1 MVTLR
6 GIQEAYK
13 RLAERVDRTPLVFS
27 HSFSA
32 RLGLEIYLKLENLQK
47 TGSFKIR
54 GASHKLSRLT
64 EAERLRGVV
73 AASAGN
79 HAQGVAFAAQEFGLS
94 AVIVMPVTAALA
106 KQQATKGYGAQIILA
121 GHDFDE
127 ALLRARTIEKA
138 EGRIFIHAFDDEDII
153 TGQGSIG
160 LELLEQNPDIET
172 VIVPVG
178 GGGLIAGVATAI
190 REQKPGVKM
199 MGVRA
204 ASFPTLADGIAVRK
218 HGEITQ
224 PLIER
229 YVDDLVSVDEEEIAA
244 AILLL
249 MEQKRI
255 VVEGAGAVPLAAL
268 LRYPERVRGKKVG
281 LIISGGNIDVN
292 MLERIIERGLV
303 KTGRLIRL
311 SVELADLPGS
321 LAALTTAVADL
332 QANILHIV
340 HDRLSRDLPITMT
353 RVELSLEIRGPEH
366 GEAILAD
373 LRRKGFKAALTR

>member
-340 HDRLSRDLPITMT
+340 HDRLSRDLPVTMT

>member
-255 VVEGAGAVPLAAL
+255 VVEGAGAVSLAAL

-340 HDRLSRDLPITMT
+340 HDRLSRDLPVTMT

>member
-6 GIQEAYK
+6 GIQEAY
-13 RLAERVDRTPLVFS
+13 RGLVQSVDRTPLVFS
-27 HSFSA
+27 RSFSA
-32 RLGLEIYLKLENLQK
+32 RLGLEVYLKLENLQK

-54 GASHKLSRLT
+54 GAYCKLSRLT
-64 EAERLRGVV
+64 EAERLCGVV

-79 HAQGVAFAAQEFGLS
+79 HAQGVAFAAQAFGLS

-106 KQQATKGYGAQIILA
+106 KQQATEGYGAKIILA
-121 GHDFDE
+121 GRDFDE
-127 ALLRARTIEKA
+127 ALLKARTIERA

-172 VIVPVG
+172 VIIPVG

-199 MGVRA
+199 IGVRA
-204 ASFPTLADGIAVRK
+204 ASVPTLADGIAVRK

-229 YVDDLVSVDEEEIAA
+229 YVDDLVSVDEEEIAE

-332 QANILHIV
+332 RANILHIV
-340 HDRLSRDLPITMT
+340 HDRLSRDLPVTMT
-353 RVELSLEIRGPEH
+353 RVEISLEIRGPEH
-366 GEAILAD
+366 GEAILAE
-373 LRRKGFKAALTR
+373 LKRKGFKAALAR